1 MMKDLRSVT
10 KLMNALSEDEI
21 SDFLIGILS
30 TTELEQVIT
39 RLKIIKLLKKKVPQH
54 EIAENLGIGVA
65 TVSRGAK
72 MLKEGRFDY
81 V

>member
-1 MMKDLRSVT
+1 MKDLKSVT
-10 KLMNALSEDEI
+10 KLISSLSENQI

-30 TTELEQVIT
+30 PAELEQVIT
-39 RLKIIKLLKKKVPQH
+39 RLKIVKLLKKKVPQH
-54 EIAENLGIGVA
+54 EIAEKLGVGVA

-72 MLKEGRFDY
+72 MLKEGRFYY

>member
-1 MMKDLRSVT
+1 MKGLSNVT
-10 KLMNALSEDEI
+10 KLISELSEDQI
-21 SDFLIGILS
+21 SDFLMGILS
-30 TTELEQVIT
+30 LAELEQLIT
-39 RLKIIKLLKKKVPQH
+39 RLKIVKLLKKKVPQH
-54 EIAENLGIGVA
+54 EIAEKLGIGVA